1 MGFAAT
7 AHICA
12 LNWTRLG
19 SAGGF
24 DHPSQLHDRCLRSVF
39 APDRGRNRFAF
50 KAPRPEA
57 RIEADGGVALHR
69 GVSNADVTSMP
80 LPQDKCGNKRAI
92 ARRKGRISCFS
103 RMDMGTIVNKP
114 RPKAADATD
123 RGMPA
128 GPFVSHESTQS
139 YLVQGHLIRLRHHPN
154 VFSPSAFGV
163 QFAERVTLNAGERVV
178 DIGTGTGLLAIL
190 AAKNGAGEV
199 VATDTCETALAITRS
214 NARELNG
221 VPHIET
227 RHGSFFCGAD
237 GVFDAITAN
246 LPQEIVPP
254 AHLAELNET
263 QARAI
268 CGGGPGGNSVLL
280 SFLEAAPYFMH
291 AASRLYVIV
300 NTITDYKST
309 IGAIE
314 RSYRARV
321 VWSGV
326 ARTKPFVGAHIG
338 WFLEFLNDGVT
349 DIFRDD
355 DGHWLARQHIYELR
369 RSGS

>member
-1 MGFAAT
+1 MHRDSVGRRLKLQKKSSNLIRTDDARRTGPCSFRRCDAWGERIMGFAAT

-139 YLVQGHLIRLRHHPN
+139 YLVQGHLIRLRHPPPTS
-154 VFSPSAFGV
+154 FRPRLSACSSPSA
-163 QFAERVTLNAGERVV
+163 
-178 DIGTGTGLLAIL
+178 
-190 AAKNGAGEV
+190 
-199 VATDTCETALAITRS
+199 
-214 NARELNG
+214 
-221 VPHIET
+221 
-227 RHGSFFCGAD
+227 
-237 GVFDAITAN
+237 
-246 LPQEIVPP
+246 
-254 AHLAELNET
+254 
-263 QARAI
+263 
-268 CGGGPGGNSVLL
+268 
-280 SFLEAAPYFMH
+280 
-291 AASRLYVIV
+291 
-300 NTITDYKST
+300 
-309 IGAIE
+309 
-314 RSYRARV
+314 
-321 VWSGV
+321 
-326 ARTKPFVGAHIG
+326 
-338 WFLEFLNDGVT
+338 
-349 DIFRDD
+349 
-355 DGHWLARQHIYELR
+355 
-369 RSGS
+369 